1 MAHIEQAASAGF
13 VDLHTHGI
21 GGLDTEST
29 DSGTMLAIAKAH
41 GLAGVAEIVLSLYPA
56 PIEIMRKRMA
66 AVEAA
71 MRRNL
76 RGQARIAGVHLEGPF
91 LNPAACGA
99 LDPALFLG
107 PDEAVYRRL
116 TEGYEGILRIVTVA
130 PELPGAPGLIR
141 RMARAGI
148 RVNMG
153 HSEAT
158 YSEAEA
164 GFRAGARGITHLFNA
179 MRPFHHRAP
188 GIAGFGLLHRDVFV
202 EVIGDLVH
210 LHRRTLDLVFRVK
223 DRKRII
229 LVSDSV
235 KGTPL
240 PAPGRKSGAPV
251 RKKGR
256 LLGGSMTLP
265 EAAAGL
271 IASGFD
277 RDAVITAA
285 TENPAS
291 YLAR

>member
-29 DSGTMLAIAKAH
+29 DSGTMLGIAKAH

-116 TEGYEGILRIVTVA
+116 TEGYEGIVRIVTVA

-188 GIAGFGLLHRDVFV
+188 GIAGFGLPQGCLRR
-202 EVIGDLVH
+202 G
-210 LHRRTLDLVFRVK
+210 HRRPRPSPQED
-223 DRKRII
+223 
-229 LVSDSV
+229 
-235 KGTPL
+235 
-240 PAPGRKSGAPV
+240 PGPRFSGE
-251 RKKGR
+251 G
-256 LLGGSMTLP
+256 P
-265 EAAAGL
+265 EEDHPGLRFGQGDAAAGARPEERSPRTEERA
-271 IASGFD
+271 ASRGVYD
-277 RDAVITAA
+277 
-285 TENPAS
+285 PA
-291 YLAR
+291 